1 VWSATREFQLMAQPP
16 GVEPGERWGAM
27 AMTGV
32 VTSPLQAILRPHP
45 QGRHSMIRR
54 NPSGDL
60 PVVPPSAFIDPT
72 AIICGKVVIGEN
84 VFIGPYAVIRADET
98 NAAGAM
104 EAITIG
110 SNSNIQ
116 DGVVIHSKAGG
127 RVTIGEYTSIAHRA
141 IVHGPCELGDR
152 VFLGFNSV
160 VFNCTIGSGS
170 VVRHNSVVENC
181 NVPPNFHIPST
192 SNIHNDEEL
201 AKVPLVSPDISSFS
215 ESVAFTNLELVR
227 GYKRIQNEF

>member
-1 VWSATREFQLMAQPP
+1 
-16 GVEPGERWGAM
+16 
-27 AMTGV
+27 
-32 VTSPLQAILRPHP
+32 
-45 QGRHSMIRR
+45 MIRR

-60 PVVPPSAFIDPT
+60 PVVPSSAFIDPT

-84 VFIGPYAVIRADET
+84 VFIGPYVVIRADET
-98 NAAGAM
+98 NAAGDM

-127 RVTIGEYTSIAHRA
+127 RVSIGEYTSIAHRA

-170 VVRHNSVVENC
+170 VIRHNSVVENC
-181 NVPPNFHIPST
+181 RVPPNFHVPST

-201 AKVPLVSPDISSFS
+201 AKVPLVTLDISTFS